1 MSANEKNSIKVELHP
16 YGLTDR
22 KDDRYGRAVTTK
34 SLNENDLVALAVER
48 RTDISAST
56 MKAVVQLLT
65 DIAIEQVADGAS
77 VRFGL
82 GYFNLG
88 VSGVFVGSHAKWD
101 SGVHRFFVKA
111 APVAKLR
118 SAVATCKG
126 DVRGMAAG
134 GLCIN
139 SVTDVS
145 TGAINSVLTAGGGV
159 NVEGVKIKL
168 EGVEGSV
175 GLYLTH
181 MDTNQVTPIVRTA
194 ILVNKPSQL
203 SFILPTKLAS
213 GSYKL
218 GISTQYTSHKKL
230 LKEPRH
236 YQFDAEL
243 ELKNDLG

>member
-34 SLNENDLVALAVER
+34 LLNEDDLIAIAIER
-48 RTDISAST
+48 RTDISAAT
-56 MKAVVQLLT
+56 MRAVMQLLT
-65 DIAIEQVADGAS
+65 DIGIEQVAEGAS

-82 GYFNLG
+82 GHFNLG
-88 VSGVFVGSHAKWD
+88 VTGVFVGNHAKWD
-101 SGVHRFFVKA
+101 SNLHRFFVKV

-118 SAVATCKG
+118 SAVVTCKG
-126 DVRGMAAG
+126 DVRGMASS

-159 NVEGVKIKL
+159 NVEGVKIKI
-168 EGVEGSV
+168 EGDQASV

-181 MDTNQVTPIVRTA
+181 LATNQVTSIARTA

-203 SFILPTKLAS
+203 SFILPSKLAS

-230 LKEPRH
+230 LNEPRL
-236 YQFDAEL
+236 YEFAAEL
-243 ELKNDLG
+243 EMKNDLE